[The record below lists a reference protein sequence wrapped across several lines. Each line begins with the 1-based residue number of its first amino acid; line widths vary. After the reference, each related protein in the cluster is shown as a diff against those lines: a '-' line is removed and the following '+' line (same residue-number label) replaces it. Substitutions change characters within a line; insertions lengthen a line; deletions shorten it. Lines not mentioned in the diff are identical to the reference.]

1 MEGQVKKSESLVT
14 MTKSAKLS
22 FAQKVDALENFL
34 LCSFFDGV
42 IRELYV
48 VDFTS

>member
-1 MEGQVKKSESLVT
+1 MEGQVKKFTSESLVA

-22 FAQKVDALENFL
+22 FAQKVDALEN
-34 LCSFFDGV
+34 LCFFFGGV